1 MSACLERA
9 VILIEQS
16 RYELADRELRHQL
29 AIDPNNP
36 YTHALLSIC
45 LVERQQDREATEEAE
60 LAVSLAPDLSD
71 THYTL
76 AKVLYIQSQFDKAK
90 IAVGEAIR
98 LESEVAEYFGLLS
111 AIDLALGD
119 RVAALSGAEQGL
131 SIEPDHLFCL
141 NLRAMALLEL
151 NRYQEAQNTVEIA
164 IAQEPENGIS
174 YTTLGW
180 TLLHCGKF
188 QSALKYFRLA
198 LRLNPEQERA
208 RKGMVEAL
216 KSRYRLYRLIFKYE
230 LWLSKLDLSLRYFI
244 IFSIFLLSIFKL
256 FFLLFLVLILLL
268 GIAKPVFTLILR
280 LDNDGRLSLSP
291 KEIAASNWSGLAFL
305 LAIIAFVGWIITSN
319 FAAACVGVFCLF
331 LVKIIA
337 LDYPAVLCDRT

>member
-16 RYELADRELRHQL
+16 RYELADRELRQQL

-36 YTHALLSIC
+36 YAHALLSIC
-45 LVERQQDREATEEAE
+45 LVERQQDREAIKEAE
-60 LAVSLAPDLSD
+60 LAVSLAPDLPD
-71 THYTL
+71 TYYTL
-76 AKVLYIQSQFDKAK
+76 GKVLYIQSQFDKAK
-90 IAVGEAIR
+90 IAVKEAIR
-98 LESEVAEYFGLLS
+98 LESVAEYFALLS
-111 AIDLALGD
+111 AIDLAQGD
-119 RVAALSGAEQGL
+119 RTQALFNAEQGL

-151 NRYQEAQNTVEIA
+151 NRYQEAQNTLEIA

-188 QSALKYFRLA
+188 QSALKYFGVA

-208 RKGMVEAL
+208 RKGMLEAL
-216 KSRYRLYRLIFKYE
+216 KSRYRLYRLIFQYE
-230 LWLSKLDLSLRYFI
+230 LWLSRLNFFLRYFI
-244 IFSIFLLSIFKL
+244 IFSLFLLSIFKL
-256 FFLLFLVLILLL
+256 FFLLFLGLILLL

-280 LDNDGRLSLSP
+280 LDNDGRLTLSP
-291 KEIAASNWSGLAFL
+291 AEIAASNWSGLAFL
-305 LAIIAFVGWIITSN
+305 SAMIAFVGWIITSN
-319 FAAACVGVFCLF
+319 SAAAVMCVFCLF
-331 LVKIIA
+331 VVKVA
-337 LDYPAVLCDRT
+337 LDYPDLLGDRT